1 MSGPLS
7 SLPSLSII
15 NSGHRMGS
23 EWKERTRPD
32 HGWWWQAKE
41 GPAPRRSRLIPPH
54 VILASFAAQRAEP
67 FGRGEECNVGER
79 RQTETKGE
87 GPVAARKGED
97 DNKRAEI
104 DDGRLKDS
112 SPHSSLRSSPVVHSV
127 RLSALYG
134 PFTRV
139 PTLLSLHSSV
149 RGLRRLRHEGGEWW
163 PKRSDKG
170 TKNRPSPRP
179 SLLTPLVGRVP
190 RVWLV
195 PLAYASGTK
204 DEPHEWVRSVSV
216 SLRFTPSFTHPFA
229 TPRFAVSSLVAAGV
243 DGEGE
248 VSEERDPRER
258 DRRSLRSSLRFITCF
273 PSVSRS

>member
-1 MSGPLS
+1 MNEWRILWILLWSEKRPIKSIIKSTIHKFLSLGSWLVPAWVLPPWSVMSGPLS

-112 SPHSSLRSSPVVHSV
+112 SPHSSLRSSPVVSLV
-127 RLSALYG
+127 ILALPLRL
-134 PFTRV
+134 PFV
-139 PTLLSLHSSV
+139 TL
-149 RGLRRLRHEGGEWW
+149 
-163 PKRSDKG
+163 
-170 TKNRPSPRP
+170 
-179 SLLTPLVGRVP
+179 VP
-190 RVWLV
+190 RSFLTV
-195 PLAYASGTK
+195 ACGSGVCEERR
-204 DEPHEWVRSVSV
+204 DEPIE
-216 SLRFTPSFTHPFA
+216 TET
-229 TPRFAVSSLVAAGV
+229 
-243 DGEGE
+243 GEQRNRGTGWTGE
-248 VSEERDPRER
+248 CRTDKDIIS
-258 DRRSLRSSLRFITCF
+258 
-273 PSVSRS
+273 